1 MNIKQERAGSVI
13 QKLAADFISRNI
25 DIAGALVTVIR
36 VEISPGFSQANIF
49 FSVWPEERERE
60 VLRALKNNF
69 GGFYEYVKKNLKIK
83 YMPVFKFEID
93 SGEKARFKI
102 ESILKK
108 DK

>member
-36 VEISPGFSQANIF
+36 VEISPGFSQAHIF
-49 FSVWPEERERE
+49 FSVWPETKERE
-60 VLRALKNNF
+60 VINGLRNNF
-69 GGFYEYVKKNLKIK
+69 GGFYEYMKKNLKIK

-102 ESILKK
+102 ESLLKK
-108 DK
+108 KS